1 MAKQCHRGLLLL
13 FVFRNIFIEGLDQ
26 LFIVLLSE
34 MGHEIRSVALELA
47 DRAIE
52 FAIWT
57 FFEVIIH
64 VAPCS
69 SGAAKIRTVFRH
81 GSYHP
86 ASDNGRRYLE
96 ILLAT
101 SWAIVLP

>member
-34 MGHEIRSVALELA
+34 MGNKISSVALELA
-47 DRAIE
+47 ERAIK

-86 ASDNGRRYLE
+86 ASDNRRRYLE